1 MGNQGGDAGNQGWHL
16 GIAAEITMNSNGN
29 DKFKEMREVK
39 IIGKEHACKKL
50 ISHVWSGA
58 FLANFGHI
66 SHNVFLFLLL
76 LLNR

>member
-1 MGNQGGDAGNQGWHL
+1 MSNQGGDAGNQGWNL

-39 IIGKEHACKKL
+39 IIGKEHACKK
-50 ISHVWSGA
+50 S